1 MDTTTPPNKSPIE
14 RPTQAPLRVLVV
26 EDNLPLREITVA
38 VLSEAGYNTYGVESA
53 ESIPLSTHF
62 DIALID
68 VNLPGENGFSVAA
81 RLRKASPNMGI
92 IILSAYHSL
101 EEKLTGYEKG
111 ADIYLA
117 KPTAPEELCATID
130 ALARRLRPTSV
141 LQESPYI
148 LELSTGILHTPNGSL
163 VLRRQE
169 VEVLYALTVAPE
181 HSLESAQLLQALKKQ
196 PDTYGKA
203 RLEVLISRL
212 RTRLREYIPEQQ
224 GPIRAE
230 RGRGYRLNIELK
242 IR

>member
-1 MDTTTPPNKSPIE
+1 MDTAKGNALIE
-14 RPTQAPLRVLVV
+14 RPTQAPLRLLVV

-38 VLSEAGYNTYGVESA
+38 VLSEAGHHTHGFESA
-53 ESIPLSTHF
+53 EAVPLSTHF

-68 VNLPGENGFSVAA
+68 VNLPGEDGFSLAA

-101 EEKLTGYEKG
+101 EEKLVGYSKG

-130 ALARRLRPTSV
+130 ALARRIRQLPTT
-141 LQESPYI
+141 QESLYT
-148 LELSTGILHTPNGSL
+148 LELSTGLLHTPNGSL
-163 VLRRQE
+163 TLRHQE

-181 HSLESAQLLQALKKQ
+181 HSLESTQLLQALKKQ
-196 PDTYGKA
+196 QDPYGKA
-203 RLEVLISRL
+203 QLEVLISRL
-212 RTRLREYIPEQQ
+212 RARLREYIPEQQ